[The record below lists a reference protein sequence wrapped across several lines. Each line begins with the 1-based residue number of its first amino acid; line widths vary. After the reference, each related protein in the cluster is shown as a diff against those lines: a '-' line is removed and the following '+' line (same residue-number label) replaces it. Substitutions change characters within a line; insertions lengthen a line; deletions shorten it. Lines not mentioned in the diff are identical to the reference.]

1 MPAGHL
7 TVPAFHVLLDSM
19 HAAMKH
25 VGMLA
30 GLFNSMLLDG
40 VASPELT
47 QHGYTTDE
55 ERGASGLSQARP
67 LASSSTS
74 HSHYAVMALSHPDGH
89 A

>member
-1 MPAGHL
+1 
-7 TVPAFHVLLDSM
+7 
-19 HAAMKH
+19 MKH

-40 VASPELT
+40 VASPELI

-55 ERGASGLSQARP
+55 ERAASGLSQARH
-67 LASSSTS
+67 LATSSTS
-74 HSHYAVMALSHPDGH
+74 HLNYAVMALSHPDGH